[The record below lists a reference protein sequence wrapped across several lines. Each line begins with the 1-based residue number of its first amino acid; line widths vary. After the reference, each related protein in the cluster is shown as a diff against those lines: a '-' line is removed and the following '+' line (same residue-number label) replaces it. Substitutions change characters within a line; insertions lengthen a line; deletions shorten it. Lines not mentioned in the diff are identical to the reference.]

1 MGFFSKQFQSV
12 IEWNET
18 RDDVIFFKWQDN
30 ELKKDSRVII
40 RPGQDA
46 IFLHNGQI
54 EGIFEDEG
62 SYDLESEIIPFLTT
76 LKSFKFGFNTPLRAE
91 VLFINTKEFLVKW
104 GTKNPINLK
113 HPQLPGGIP
122 IRCFGTFAFKVDDRQ
137 VFIDKIAGIRQ
148 TFTVDD
154 VKERMISNL
163 NPLLMS
169 WISKE
174 GHDMFNLQSDAAP
187 IAKGLLSDLD
197 YDLLKI
203 GLSVTDLKIESFSYP
218 EEIARM
224 QTKVAGQAM
233 VNDLGHYQG
242 VALADSMENGGDGTS
257 MAAGMAQM
265 QMGMMMGQQMVEK
278 MKESQ
283 NTKATNAPGGAY
295 PKFCPNC
302 GTATTGGNFCANCGH
317 KLK

>member
-1 MGFFSKQFQSV
+1 MMGFFSKQFQSV

-30 ELKKDSRVII
+30 EIKKDSRLII

-46 IFLHNGQI
+46 IFLHNGKV

-62 SYDLESEIIPFLTT
+62 SYDVESEIIPFLTT

-113 HPQLPGGIP
+113 HPQLPGGVP

-148 TFTVDD
+148 TFTVGD
-154 VKERMISNL
+154 VKERMVSNL
-163 NPLLMS
+163 NPLLMAQ
-169 WISKE
+169 ISKE
-174 GHDMFNLQSDAAP
+174 GHDMFNLQSDAAA
-187 IAKGLLSDLD
+187 IGNGLKLDLD

-203 GLSVTDLKIESFSYP
+203 GLTVTDFRIESFSYP

-233 VNDLGHYQG
+233 VNDIQHYQNI
-242 VALADSMENGGDGTS
+242 ALADSMEKGTEGS
-257 MAAGMAQM
+257 MAGSMAQM
-265 QMGMMMGQQMVEK
+265 QVGMMMGQQMVAN
-278 MKESQ
+278 MKENQEQGS
-283 NTKATNAPGGAY
+283 NPAPGGAY

-302 GTATTGGNFCANCGH
+302 GTKTTGGNFCGECGQ